1 MQASSEH
8 KSSLRRQE
16 VTTMVKRKEEILKKG
31 EERVKVYLRLRPMDK
46 LETSKR
52 SKDCIELH
60 DNPKIITVDSPLL
73 GSFDFTF
80 DQVRTFLT
88 SHVNFLYTLVYQ
100 VVVETQMASWFAFAF
115 I

>member
-1 MQASSEH
+1 M
-8 KSSLRRQE
+8 
-16 VTTMVKRKEEILKKG
+16 G
-31 EERVKVYLRLRPMDK
+31 EEKKKLDGGEQVKVFLRLRPMDK

-73 GSFDFTF
+73 GVYDFTF
-80 DQVRTFLT
+80 DQVLYDL
-88 SHVNFLYTLVYQ
+88 HVIT
-100 VVVETQMASWFAFAF
+100 

>member
-1 MQASSEH
+1 MGKEKKQSSDDD
-8 KSSLRRQE
+8 SSQ
-16 VTTMVKRKEEILKKG
+16 
-31 EERVKVYLRLRPMDK
+31 VKVYLRLRPMDK

-73 GSFDFTF
+73 GCFDFTF
-80 DQVRTFLT
+80 DQVRYMSSSIIMGFLEV
-88 SHVNFLYTLVYQ
+88 SLVSRKS
-100 VVVETQMASWFAFAF
+100 ALF

>member
-1 MQASSEH
+1 MGKEKKQADDDS
-8 KSSLRRQE
+8 Q
-16 VTTMVKRKEEILKKG
+16 
-31 EERVKVYLRLRPMDK
+31 VKVYLRLRPMDR

-73 GSFDFTF
+73 GCYDFTF
-80 DQVRTFLT
+80 DQVRYDTIR
-88 SHVNFLYTLVYQ
+88 YTLSSLW
-100 VVVETQMASWFAFAF
+100 ASWWSHSNPLF